1 MINVLIADSHPA
13 ARRALLGMVERLA
26 ERLGEECVVAFGEDA
41 ITTFRKA
48 KRLQPDLI
56 LLSAPLPFA
65 TGVQAVAALRE
76 HTPNAKLAIL
86 LDDKD
91 SVDTNKFASA
101 GADVVL
107 LKGHDSL
114 EIEAGLKTLLSS
126 SRRRR

>member
-1 MINVLIADSHPA
+1 MINVLIADSHPVE
-13 ARRALLGMVERLA
+13 RRTLLTMVERLV
-26 ERLGEECVVAFGEDA
+26 ERLGDECVVAFGDNA

-65 TGVQAVAALRE
+65 TGVQTVAALRE
-76 HTPNAKLAIL
+76 HIPNAKLAIL

-91 SVDTNKFASA
+91 SVDPDRYSNA

-107 LKGHDSL
+107 LKCDNTV
-114 EIEAGLKTLLSS
+114 EIEASLQTLLRSDRQ
-126 SRRRR
+126 RR

>member
-13 ARRALLGMVERLA
+13 ARRALLAMVERLV
-26 ERLGEECVVAFGEDA
+26 ERLGQECVVAFGEDA

-56 LLSAPLPFA
+56 LLSAPLPLA

-91 SVDTNKFASA
+91 SIDPDRYENA

-107 LKGHDSL
+107 LKGDTTL
-114 EIEAGLKTLLSS
+114 KIEAGLRTLLSS
-126 SRRRR
+126 NRRSR

>member
-13 ARRALLGMVERLA
+13 ARRALLTMVERLA
-26 ERLGEECVVAFGEDA
+26 ERLGEECFVAFGEDA

-56 LLSAPLPFA
+56 LLSAPLPLA

-86 LDDKD
+86 LDDKSSFD
-91 SVDTNKFASA
+91 PDRYEKA

-107 LKGHDSL
+107 LKGDDTL
-114 EIEAGLKTLLSS
+114 EIEAGLKTLLNSDPG
-126 SRRRR
+126 RR

>member
-13 ARRALLGMVERLA
+13 ARRALLTMVERLV
-26 ERLGEECVVAFGEDA
+26 ERLGEECFVAFGEDA
-41 ITTFRKA
+41 ISTFRKA

-56 LLSAPLPFA
+56 LLSAPLPLA

-86 LDDKD
+86 LDDKNP
-91 SVDTNKFASA
+91 VDPDKYAKA

-107 LKGHDSL
+107 LKGDDTL
-114 EIEAGLKTLLSS
+114 EIEAGLKTLLNSG
-126 SRRRR
+126 RRRR

>member
-1 MINVLIADSHPA
+1 MWQSIATARSDVTPQSTSAAAALSANRRAREFAAMINVLIADSHPA
-13 ARRALLGMVERLA
+13 ARRALLTMVERLV
-26 ERLGEECVVAFGEDA
+26 ERLGEECFVAFGEDA

-86 LDDKD
+86 LDDK
-91 SVDTNKFASA
+91 
-101 GADVVL
+101 
-107 LKGHDSL
+107 
-114 EIEAGLKTLLSS
+114 
-126 SRRRR
+126 

>member
-1 MINVLIADSHPA
+1 
-13 ARRALLGMVERLA
+13 MVERLV
-26 ERLGEECVVAFGEDA
+26 ERLGQECFVAFGEDA

-76 HTPNAKLAIL
+76 HTPNAMLAIL

-91 SVDTNKFASA
+91 SVDPDKYANA

-107 LKGHDSL
+107 LKGDNSL

-126 SRRRR
+126 DRRRR

>member
-13 ARRALLGMVERLA
+13 ARRVLLSMVERLVG
-26 ERLGEECVVAFGEDA
+26 RLGQECFVAFGEDA

-65 TGVQAVAALRE
+65 TGVQVVAALRE

-91 SVDTNKFASA
+91 SVDPDRYSNA

-107 LKGHDSL
+107 LRGENTL
-114 EIEAGLKTLLSS
+114 EIEAGLKALLVSNRQ
-126 SRRRR
+126 RR